1 MNYVFL
7 IIKKR
12 DTIRTY
18 KRYHFVKIE
27 TYLYMF
33 KYQSFKMNPH
43 IDDKDT
49 NQDEEI
55 KKEDDNN
62 YTYDIV
68 SMYPTVINNEN
79 EIMYYDIDSKNING
93 SA

>member
-1 MNYVFL
+1 
-7 IIKKR
+7 
-12 DTIRTY
+12 
-18 KRYHFVKIE
+18 
-27 TYLYMF
+27 
-33 KYQSFKMNPH
+33 MNPH